1 MLKKII
7 YRKWKKFAIMK
18 KLYQGVFR
26 FELKYLCN
34 FSIDIIEIINLS
46 PHNFKLNKVTNI

>member
-46 PHNFKLNKVTNI
+46 PHNFKLNKITNI